1 MGSVWPITRSGREF
15 RCHLKCSILAHGFA
29 RARWDDCGH
38 DFLVAYSCKGR
49 NVCPSCNT
57 RRMVET
63 AADLADH
70 VIPRLSVRQWALFVP
85 KRLRYHLERD
95 PAIQSAALHIFLN
108 PIQKTLRRCS
118 PGASAASQ
126 IDAVVF
132 IRRFG
137 ALHP

>member
-1 MGSVWPITRSGREF
+1 
-15 RCHLKCSILAHGFA
+15 
-29 RARWDDCGH
+29 
-38 DFLVAYSCKGR
+38 
-49 NVCPSCNT
+49 
-57 RRMVET
+57 MVET
-63 AADLADH
+63 AAYLADH
-70 VIPRLSVRQWALFVP
+70 VILRLPVRQWVFSVP
-85 KRLRYHLERD
+85 KWLRYYLERD